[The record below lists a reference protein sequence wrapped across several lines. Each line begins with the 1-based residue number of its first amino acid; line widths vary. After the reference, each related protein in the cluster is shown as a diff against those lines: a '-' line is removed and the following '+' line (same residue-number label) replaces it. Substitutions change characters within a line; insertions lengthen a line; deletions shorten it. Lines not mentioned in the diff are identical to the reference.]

1 MNIFKFLLFDA
12 LLVVL
17 VIPFLFSRKRKQNS
31 YFFKG
36 SSEDKVLNKTSINYP
51 DKDSLLELER
61 LAKISSGIEVES
73 LNGNWKFASVWK
85 KGNNIEDSVI
95 SSLLRLFSAKINL
108 KREISSNELL
118 RFSIFTS
125 IEFGL
130 FTIEFRGSA
139 YLKEKHTLLRFF
151 FNLIKFKTGGI
162 VFFSKSLDEPEENEQ
177 SYISLIALEKNDRW
191 LAGRV
196 QNGSLVIW
204 VKE

>member
-196 QNGSLVIW
+196 QNGLLVIW